1 MLYPYRIHERH
12 EFLVLCLFL
21 DDRGLLQVACEC
33 LDWLH
38 ELSGQALCENH
49 TYSYYY
55 NRHYKHG
62 RYTACKHVPDTSCC
76 NRDTQY
82 RSIIEPYGMI
92 EGIAVHGG

>member
-12 EFLVLCLFL
+12 ELLVFCLFL

-38 ELSGQALCENH
+38 ELSGQALGENH
-49 TYSYYY
+49 TYSYYD

-62 RYTACKHVPDTSCC
+62 RYTACKHVPDTSRC
-76 NRDTQY
+76 NGDTQY
-82 RSIIEPYGMI
+82 RSIIELYGMI